1 MYATKGMSVSELLW
15 CLIHRTGVFGL
26 YKKGLAHLS
35 YQEYE
40 KAFDIWLGL
49 AEEGSAQAQFD
60 LGVMLH
66 NGLGI
71 DKDPKRCIY
80 WFEKAAAQNHAEAE
94 NYLGAI
100 YKTGNGAPQDIEKA
114 LHFLKRAMEHGNEAA
129 QRNYSELLSEGLP
142 EKFDSAL

>member
-1 MYATKGMSVSELLW
+1 ML
-15 CLIHRTGVFGL
+15 GL
-26 YKKGLAHLS
+26 YKKGLADLN

-49 AEEGSAQAQFD
+49 AKEGSAQAQFD

-71 DKDPKRCIY
+71 DKDPKRCIF
-80 WFEKAAAQNHAEAE
+80 WFEKAAAQYHADAE

-100 YKTGNGAPQDIEKA
+100 YRTGNGAPQDIEKA
-114 LHFLKRAMEHGNEAA
+114 LHFSKKSNGAW
-129 QRNYSELLSEGLP
+129 Q
-142 EKFDSAL
+142 